1 MKCSSRRLKRPRDL
15 ANVLQEWLAMVESV
29 MGIGLRLSG
38 VFCRLRFVSLYTLHF
53 FWPDFYYSYTDLF
66 R

>member
-1 MKCSSRRLKRPRDL
+1 
-15 ANVLQEWLAMVESV
+15 MVESV
-29 MGIGLRLSG
+29 MSIGLRLSG